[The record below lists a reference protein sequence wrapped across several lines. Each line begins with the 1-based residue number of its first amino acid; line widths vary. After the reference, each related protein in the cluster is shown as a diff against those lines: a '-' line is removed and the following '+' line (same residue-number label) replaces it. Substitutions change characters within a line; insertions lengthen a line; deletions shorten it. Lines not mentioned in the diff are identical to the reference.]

1 MQRFIIFLGLWALAG
16 CGQPDDKSP
25 ARKAEAQPR
34 KKAAYCFFKDEEMKA
49 WSATRGKD
57 GNITVKGK
65 AHVKDPRYKAVFG
78 APTITGT
85 TAELAPS
92 ISQND
97 TGYAALE
104 DWWDISAAIPK
115 SSSISA
121 VTVRCGDKAVAQ
133 LKVPPKS

>member
-1 MQRFIIFLGLWALAG
+1 MRRFIIFLGAFVLAG
-16 CGQPDDKSP
+16 CGQASDNAPVNQVK
-25 ARKAEAQPR
+25 AQPR
-34 KKAAYCFFKDEEMKA
+34 KAAYCFFKDEEMKA
-49 WSATRGKD
+49 WTATRGKD

-85 TAELAPS
+85 SAQLAPS

-104 DWWDISAAIPK
+104 DWWEISAAIPD
-115 SSSISA
+115 SSSIGA
-121 VTVRCGDKAVAQ
+121 VSVRCGDKLVAQ
-133 LKVPPKS
+133 LKVPPKG